1 MKFRKYAS
9 CVPIVTHYSTSI
21 VKIYVY
27 HSYGIATAHW
37 HSGMLF
43 IYQLI
48 NLSSKKTTENRYKNQ
63 NLIRGQTAVQ
73 N

>member
-1 MKFRKYAS
+1 MF
-9 CVPIVTHYSTSI
+9 V

-27 HSYGIATAHW
+27 HSYGIATAHR

-43 IYQLI
+43 IYRLL
-48 NLSSKKTTENRYKNQ
+48 NLSSKKTTENRYST
-63 NLIRGQTAVQ
+63 NLAYSDDKY